1 LDVFLGSNWNIMVAQ
16 AQFITDLLKSLK
28 VKYQELLDDAI
39 EFYEEYES
47 LYGVY
52 AKEKKRIVEIEQQL
66 VTIQNYKEKHGVYPQ
81 IKDHTDAETYLDEL
95 DRLKSKAEHDL
106 KSVEPEVMKGF
117 ERRTT
122 MLSKISKS
130 IAAMMLEDKDA
141 SQFIATMML
150 RAPLPNDHTR
160 CPVNEKSKPIYIAA
174 LSACLIKRLIKHN
187 VLDNDYISSRF
198 PTKVEIENGV
208 KEYNQEQTATYIDE
222 VLIPVIT
229 ACLIHNIGS
238 YSSEAEAIY
247 QGNRYQVL
255 EEQERKTLIQ
265 AIHDNTDKYLKF
277 GLGEPSHE
285 QYEDPEVFQQQ
296 LDKYTLTK
304 SIVDGYSQAL
314 DPIGNLLRLPMI
326 YSSFMMSTKQQ
337 HDFRISFKAFDIL
350 KGGVDKGVVSKEFG
364 TEFLK
369 MVGHYPLGTGIFFI
383 SKETKLPE
391 RAVVTGLNPP
401 KTTSAIVKQLT
412 RRQVKFDDHTQV
424 CASKGYII
432 SNEVARRDS
441 DFGTEYYKKQFP
453 NGFFWNPAEPW
464 ERDIDH
470 KKFWRRDNNIKS
482 N

>member
-1 LDVFLGSNWNIMVAQ
+1 MVAQ

-39 EFYEEYES
+39 QFYQEYDS

-52 AKEKKRIVEIEQQL
+52 AKETRRIREIEHQL
-66 VTIQNYKEKHGVYPQ
+66 DTIQKYKEEHGVYPQ
-81 IKDHTDAETYLDEL
+81 IKDHADAETYLDEL
-95 DRLKSKAEHDL
+95 ARLRHRAEHDL
-106 KSVEPEVMKGF
+106 KLVEPEVIKGF
-117 ERRTT
+117 ERRANMIKEISINIADT
-122 MLSKISKS
+122 ML
-130 IAAMMLEDKDA
+130 MDKDA

-150 RAPLPNDHTR
+150 RAPLPNDHLR
-160 CPVNEKSKPIYIAA
+160 CPANEKSKPIYISA
-174 LSACLIKRLIKHN
+174 LSVSLIKRLIKYN
-187 VLDNDYISSRF
+187 ALENDYITSRF

-208 KEYNQEQTATYIDE
+208 KEYDQEQAGKYIDE
-222 VLIPVIT
+222 VLTPIIT

-238 YSSEAEAIY
+238 YSPEAEAIY

-255 EEQERKTLIQ
+255 EESDRKNLIT
-265 AIHDNTDKYLKF
+265 AIHENTDKYLRY
-277 GLGEPSHE
+277 GLGKPS
-285 QYEDPEVFQQQ
+285 YDDFDDPEKYQQE
-296 LDKYTLTK
+296 LDKYSLTA
-304 SIVDGYSQAL
+304 SILDGYSQAL
-314 DPIGNLLRLPMI
+314 DPVGNLLRIPMI
-326 YSSFMMSTKQQ
+326 YSSFMLSTKQQ
-337 HDFRISFKAFDIL
+337 HDFRVSFKAFDIL
-350 KGGVDKGVVSKEFG
+350 KGGIDKGVVHKEFA

-424 CASKGYII
+424 CASRDYII
-432 SNEVARRDS
+432 SNESARRDS

-470 KKFWRRDNNIKS
+470 KKFWRRDNSIKS

>member
-1 LDVFLGSNWNIMVAQ
+1 MVAK

-39 EFYEEYES
+39 EFYQEYES

-52 AKEKKRIVEIEQQL
+52 AKEKHRIREIEHQL
-66 VTIQNYKEKHGVYPQ
+66 DTIQKYKEKHGVYPQ
-81 IKDHTDAETYLDEL
+81 IKGQADAESYLEEL
-95 DRLKSKAEHDL
+95 DKLMLRAENDL
-106 KSVEPEVMKGF
+106 RVVEPEVVKGF

-122 MLSKISKS
+122 MLNSISKK
-130 IAAMMLEDKDA
+130 IASMMMEDKDA
-141 SQFIATMML
+141 SQFVATMML
-150 RAPLPNDHTR
+150 RAPLPNDHLR
-160 CPVNEKSKPIYIAA
+160 CPANEKNKPIYIAA
-174 LSACLIKRLIKHN
+174 LSACLIKRLVKGN
-187 VLDNDYISSRF
+187 NLDPVLESDYISSRF

-208 KEYNQEQTATYIDE
+208 KEYNPEQTEIYINE
-222 VLIPVIT
+222 VLVPVIT

-238 YSSEAEAIY
+238 YSPDAEAIY

-255 EEQERKTLIQ
+255 EEEDRKALIQ
-265 AIHDNTDKYLKF
+265 AIHNNTDNYLKY
-277 GLGEPSHE
+277 GIGKPSHSDFE
-285 QYEDPEVFQQQ
+285 EPELYQKA
-296 LDKYTLTK
+296 LDKYELIK
-304 SIVDGYSQAL
+304 GILDGYSQSV
-314 DPIGNLLRLPMI
+314 DPVGNLLRLPMI

-337 HDFRISFKAFDIL
+337 HDFRVSFKAFDIL
-350 KGGVDKGVVSKEFG
+350 KSGIDKGVVHKEFG
-364 TEFLK
+364 EEFLR

-383 SKETKLPE
+383 SRETKMPE

-424 CASKGYII
+424 CASRGYII
-432 SNEVARRDS
+432 SNEEARRES

-453 NGFFWNPAEPW
+453 KGFFWNPAEPW

-470 KKFWRRDNNIKS
+470 QKFWRRDNNIKS